1 MTSELDKELIESY
14 RGGRALQDHNVTAEL
29 EDFCKST
36 EYWNGFF
43 KADGDAGLHNVFIS
57 CMVDWIQDNKRN
69 NVIGL
74 DHFHFATMTNGTSEA
89 FQMFMMRH
97 NNRHFRFFKGDFMMH
112 KVASN
117 VMGNKWGW
125 IHNADEIKVGQAV
138 IISCPFSD
146 FGAEH
151 EQMEEMLN
159 TCDRLNVPVLID
171 MAYFGMCH
179 DIEIDLTHKCIEEVT
194 FSLGK
199 TFPIIGARAG
209 IRLQKKQVDDAVLF
223 ANQHGIVNNFGA
235 LIGITCVESWSS
247 DYIVA
252 KYKQSQ
258 LAVCDALNVKPSKC
272 IIFATSEDEIW
283 APLNRGNKSSRL
295 CIAKD
300 IEIEYDYT
308 TDNN

>member
-1 MTSELDKELIESY
+1 
-14 RGGRALQDHNVTAEL
+14 
-29 EDFCKST
+29 
-36 EYWNGFF
+36 
-43 KADGDAGLHNVFIS
+43 
-57 CMVDWIQDNKRN
+57 MVDWIQNNKRN
-69 NVIGL
+69 NIIGL
-74 DHFHFATMTNGTSEA
+74 DHFHHASMTNGTSEA

-97 NNRHFRFFKGDFMMH
+97 NKRNFRFFKGDFMMH

-117 VMGNKWGW
+117 VMGNKWDW
-125 IHNADEIKVGQAV
+125 IHYADEIVVGQAV

-151 EQMEEMLN
+151 EQMEELLN

-223 ANQHGIVNNFGA
+223 ANQHGIINNFGA
-235 LIGITCVESWSS
+235 LIGLTCVESWTS

-258 LAVCDALNVKPSKC
+258 LTVCNALNVKPSKC
-272 IIFATSEDEIW
+272 IIFATSEEELW

-308 TDNN
+308 TDND